1 VLLSYRTQLTLS
13 PKDGAQGML
22 VKSGKL
28 LMNVKYQKKIC
39 YFISFYILDHFTPEF
54 SPRLCR
60 VDPNRDRGGESSSG
74 SEHVGTSD
82 ESQDACRMFVNSPP
96 GNKVAEY
103 HQHRFSFEEGI
114 PKYGAFADPSSS
126 RRTLSTEFTLPE
138 LPVPTFMKFQS
149 KESKP
154 ASQSGPVE
162 LEKYVHLLMYLS
174 SKLQFYLFL

>member
-1 VLLSYRTQLTLS
+1 
-13 PKDGAQGML
+13 ML
-22 VKSGKL
+22 VKS
-28 LMNVKYQKKIC
+28 
-39 YFISFYILDHFTPEF
+39 DHFTPEF

-103 HQHRFSFEEGI
+103 HQHRFSFEDG

-126 RRTLSTEFTLPE
+126 RRTLSAEFTLPE
-138 LPVPTFMKFQS
+138 LPVPTFMRFQLKETKS
-149 KESKP
+149 KNQLVS
-154 ASQSGPVE
+154 AG
-162 LEKYVHLLMYLS
+162 LEKFVPT
-174 SKLQFYLFL
+174 